1 MGFLLRLA
9 ANTLAILI
17 VGWMLEG
24 IVVRD
29 AVTGI
34 LAGLVL
40 GLVNAVVKPIL
51 VILTLP
57 LTVLTLGLFYF
68 IVNAICLA
76 IAAWLVPGF
85 EVDGMLTTFFGA
97 LLISLFAWI
106 INGLLGSTSP
116 RGARR

>member
-17 VGWMLEG
+17 VAWMLDG

-29 AVTGI
+29 AWSGI
-34 LAGLVL
+34 LAGVVL
-40 GLVNAVVKPIL
+40 ALVNAVVKPIL

-68 IVNAICLA
+68 IVSAICLA
-76 IAAWLVPGF
+76 IVAAVVPGF
-85 EVDGMLTTFFGA
+85 EVDGILSTIFGA

-106 INGLLGSTSP
+106 INGLLGSSSE
-116 RGARR
+116 RR

>member
-1 MGFLLRLA
+1 MGFLLRLV

-17 VGWMLEG
+17 VAWMLDG
-24 IVVRD
+24 IVVD
-29 AVTGI
+29 NAVAGI

-40 GLVNAVVKPIL
+40 ALVNAVVKPIL

-76 IAAWLVPGF
+76 LVAAIVPGF
-85 EVDGMLTTFFGA
+85 AVDGVLPTIAGA
-97 LLISLFAWI
+97 LLIGLFAWI
-106 INGLLGSTSP
+106 INGVLGTS
-116 RGARR
+116 GERR